1 MAKKVEETLTVTSL
15 EDLKSYSQG
24 DIIALP
30 GFSPNQPFVVR
41 MRKPDLMTMIADGV
55 VPNALL
61 KSAMEL
67 FGEDTKPSD
76 VMDHTDFFSDLLT
89 VGNTLAKACFL
100 EPTYEDLE
108 SSGMKLTFEQAQ
120 FLFSF
125 SQQEIGKLPT
135 FR

>member
-120 FLFSF
+120 FLFLF

>member
-125 SQQEIGKLPT
+125 SQQGIGKLPT